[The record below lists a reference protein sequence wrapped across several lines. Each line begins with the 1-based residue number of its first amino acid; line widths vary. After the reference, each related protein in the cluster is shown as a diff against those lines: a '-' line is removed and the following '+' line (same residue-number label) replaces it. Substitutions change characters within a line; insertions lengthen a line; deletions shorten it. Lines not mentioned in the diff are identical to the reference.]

1 MKYKYD
7 HRSFSLALFVV
18 CVRLVKYVTVVAS
31 AGRQAGLGGRDDDDD
46 DDVTIMKSVVR

>member
-31 AGRQAGLGGRDDDDD
+31 ADRQGWGVA
-46 DDVTIMKSVVR
+46 TTTTTTT